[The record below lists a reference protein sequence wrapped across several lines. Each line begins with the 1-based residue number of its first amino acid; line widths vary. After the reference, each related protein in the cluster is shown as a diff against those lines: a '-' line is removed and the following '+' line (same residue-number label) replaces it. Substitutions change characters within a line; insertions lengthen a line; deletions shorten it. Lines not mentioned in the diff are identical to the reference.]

1 MNGLERPRDITA
13 LFGDALRA
21 YGSNVWTFLLVSAA
35 IVVPAELVVS
45 GIGLEK
51 LTGPYDESPAPA
63 EAIIP
68 TLVTFLV
75 IAPLITAT
83 CISALREIATGARP
97 RPGRTLAAGL
107 EAFSPIFFA
116 VLLAAVGIALGL
128 VLLIVPGIFL
138 FVRWFFVPQAVVLEN
153 ARGPEALSA
162 SGRVVD
168 GFWWRVFGIVILANL
183 AATVPNLLLI
193 EPFGAIARSADRA
206 VWGLV
211 GQIAAETVTT
221 PFVALVSTL
230 LYFDLRAR
238 RTPASDQLRGL

>member
-1 MNGLERPRDITA
+1 VIELERPRDIGA
-13 LFGDALRA
+13 LLGDALRA
-21 YGSNVWTFLLVSAA
+21 YRSNVGTFLLVSLA
-35 IVVPAELVVS
+35 IIAPAELVVS

-51 LTGPYDESPAPA
+51 LSGPYDESPAPA
-63 EAIIP
+63 EAVIP

-83 CISALREIATGARP
+83 CIHALREIAGGVNP
-97 RPGRTLAAGL
+97 RPWRTLSAGL
-107 EAFSPIFFA
+107 DAFSPIFFA
-116 VLLAAVGIALGL
+116 VLLAAVGIAFGL
-128 VLLIVPGIFL
+128 LLLIVPGVFL

-153 ARGPEALSA
+153 ARGPGALRA
-162 SGRVVD
+162 SGRVVE

-193 EPFGAIARSADRA
+193 EPFSAIARSADKA

-211 GQIAAETVTT
+211 GQIAAETVTS

-238 RTPASDQLRGL
+238 RNR

>member
-1 MNGLERPRDITA
+1 VIELERPRDIGA

-21 YGSNVWTFLLVSAA
+21 YRGNLGTFLLVSAA
-35 IVVPAELVVS
+35 IIAPAELVVS
-45 GIGLEK
+45 GLGLEK

-63 EAIIP
+63 EAIVP
-68 TLVTFLV
+68 TLVMFLV

-83 CISALREIATGARP
+83 CISALREIAGGGKP
-97 RPGRTLAAGL
+97 RPWRTLAAGL
-107 EAFSPIFFA
+107 DAFSPIFFA
-116 VLLAAVGIALGL
+116 VLLAAVGIAFGL
-128 VLLIVPGIFL
+128 ALLIVPGVFL

-153 ARGPEALSA
+153 ARGSGALTA
-162 SGRVVD
+162 SGRIVD

-183 AATVPNLLLI
+183 AATIPNLLLI
-193 EPFGAIARSADRA
+193 EPFSAVARSADRA

-238 RTPASDQLRGL
+238 RTAAG

>member
-1 MNGLERPRDITA
+1 VIELERPRDISA
-13 LFGDALRA
+13 LFGDSLRA
-21 YGSNVWTFLLVSAA
+21 YGGNWPAFLLVSAA
-35 IVVPAELVVS
+35 IVIPAELVVS

-51 LTGPYDESPAPA
+51 LTGPYDSSPPPA
-63 EAIIP
+63 ESIVP

-83 CISALREIATGARP
+83 CISALSEIATGGRP

-116 VLLAAVGIALGL
+116 VLLAAAGIALGL
-128 VLLIVPGIFL
+128 ALLIVPGIYL
-138 FVRWFFVPQAVVLEN
+138 FVRWFFVPQAVVVEN
-153 ARGPEALSA
+153 SRGPAALSA
-162 SGRVVD
+162 SGRMVD

-183 AATVPNLLLI
+183 AATIPNLLLI
-193 EPFGAIARSADRA
+193 EPFGAIARSSDRA

-211 GQIAAETVTT
+211 GQMAAEVVTT
-221 PFVALVSTL
+221 PFVALVSIF

-238 RTPASDQLRGL
+238 R